1 MPLPRFLKLDPA
13 DRAPILDAATRE
25 FAEHGFE
32 GASQNRIIEA
42 SGISKGAMYYYFAD
56 KADLYGTVVDR
67 AVAQMLEAIGPL
79 DPFDDAPSFWA
90 ACEAYVE
97 RATMVAFGMPELA
110 RLGVAL
116 STVVFPQL
124 ARLAKHVYRNEAG
137 VLDALAARAAAYVEQ
152 VLARGQRVG
161 AVRTDVPLPLLT
173 QASMGLLMALDRWFA
188 DNLSTTPP
196 DELAA
201 LGPKSIELC
210 RDLLS
215 PKPRPNPKQKGKES

>member
-97 RATMVAFGMPELA
+97 RATMVAFAMPE
-110 RLGVAL
+110 
-116 STVVFPQL
+116 L

-161 AVRTDVPLPLLT
+161 AVRADVPLPLLT

>member
-110 RLGVAL
+110 RL
-116 STVVFPQL
+116 
-124 ARLAKHVYRNEAG
+124 AKHVYRNEAG

-215 PKPRPNPKQKGKES
+215 PKPRPNPARKGKKS